1 MFTHLHVHTEYSLLD
16 GFSRISE
23 LMDRAKELGQE
34 AIALTDHGVLYGAL
48 QFYKEA
54 KARGIKPIIGVE
66 AYVAQ
71 GSRLEQTKQP
81 YHMTLLAKNEVGY
94 RNLLQLATR
103 AHLEGFYYKPRM
115 DRELLEQHHEGIIAL
130 SGCAT
135 SETSRYLLDGN
146 FDEAVKAARYYKE
159 LFGDFYI
166 EIMSHGIGEFEQ
178 LTKDQIRLAQETG
191 LPLVATNDL
200 HYVTREDA
208 QYQDILLCIGTN
220 ATVQETDRFKMA
232 GEFGTY
238 YLKSEEEMRALFP
251 EHPEAFDNTWKIAEM
266 CDLTLEFGRTR
277 IPTAQ
282 VPKGQTSDAFL
293 EKVCR
298 QGLEKKYPGSP
309 DGPRQRLEYELD
321 VVRQT
326 GFADY
331 ILVVQDFADHA
342 RLLGIQMALRGS
354 AAASIILYCL
364 GVTDIDPLEHRL
376 VFERFLN
383 IERKEMPDVDMD
395 FAEDRRDEMIRY
407 AAERYGK
414 DRVAQIITF
423 GTLGAKASIRD
434 VGRALGMSYGDVD
447 RVARLV
453 PVMPA
458 SFGTMTID
466 RALQEGP
473 DLKLA
478 YQTDPAV
485 AKLIDTARELEGV
498 ARHAST
504 HAAGVVIA
512 PEPLVNIIPLQRPS
526 SGDPDAL
533 PTTQFGMWDVADLGL
548 LKMDFLGLTNLTI
561 LGKACEVIKQT
572 QGIDINLVALPDN
585 DKKTSEML
593 AKGETFG
600 VFQMESA
607 GMRRYVVDLKPSS
620 VKDLAAMVALY
631 RPGPM
636 QHIPTYIRAKHGL
649 EENRYP
655 HPDLAEILDETY
667 GVIVYQDQVL
677 LIAQKFAGYSL
688 GEADVMRKAMGKK
701 VRSIMKGEED
711 KFLKGAGAKGYSK
724 GDAQA
729 VFDLIEPFAG
739 YAFNKAHSVSY
750 GTIAYQTAYLK
761 ANYPEEYMTAVM
773 MMAGTHERIAEAFSE
788 CVRLSIPL
796 LRPDINQSDVNFAL
810 QTSSINQQTDKQNA
824 EKTIRY
830 GLARV
835 KNVGEGVA
843 EGIVEERSARGGFT
857 SLDDFFE
864 RVNAKFLNKRA
875 LECLAKAGAFD
886 DLAERA
892 SLLASLDRLCGYA
905 QATQKQREAGQAS
918 LFDMM
923 APEEKPAIQG
933 PQLEAA
939 AGATQQQRLSWEKEL
954 LGIYLS
960 EHPFA
965 HAAGRLGSVLSC
977 SIVELNAEMSGRDT
991 IIGGY
996 VVGTRSLNTKDGRT
1010 FIAAEIEDLTGS
1022 IEVTVWPETYEQTRD
1037 IWTEG
1042 NIIVASVRIR
1052 ENNDRLQVAVQRAH
1066 VFSDSFD
1073 PAGLLAEPAPR
1084 EGANGRGGYFR
1095 KNGNGKNGNGN
1106 GKPKPAQPQ
1115 LRIVLD
1121 ETDDPDSDQERLKGL
1136 IEAIRD
1142 YSGADPVRLQIR
1154 QSDGAEVEMELP
1166 SARYCP
1172 ELTRLLGDIVGPW
1185 GNVYV

>member
-54 KARGIKPIIGVE
+54 KSRGIKPIIGVE

-71 GSRLEQTKQP
+71 GSRFEQTKQP
-81 YHMTLLAKNEVGY
+81 YHMTLLARNEAGY

-135 SETSRYLLDGN
+135 SETSRHLLDGN

-178 LTKDQIRLAQETG
+178 LTRDQIRLAQETG

-208 QYQDILLCIGTN
+208 QFQDILLCIGTN

-232 GEFGTY
+232 GEFGAY

-282 VPKGQTSDAFL
+282 VPAGQTSDAYL
-293 EKVCR
+293 ETVCR
-298 QGLEKKYPGSP
+298 AGLEQKYPGSP
-309 DGPRQRLEYELD
+309 EGPRGRLEYELD
-321 VVRQT
+321 VVRKT

-342 RLLGIQMALRGS
+342 RQLGIQMALRGS

-473 DLKLA
+473 ALKLA

-485 AKLIDTARELEGV
+485 ARLIDTVRELEGV
-498 ARHAST
+498 ARRAST
-504 HAAGVVIA
+504 NVAGGVSA
-512 PEPLVNIIPLQRPS
+512 P
-526 SGDPDAL
+526 A
-533 PTTQFGMWDVADLGL
+533 
-548 LKMDFLGLTNLTI
+548 
-561 LGKACEVIKQT
+561 
-572 QGIDINLVALPDN
+572 
-585 DKKTSEML
+585 
-593 AKGETFG
+593 
-600 VFQMESA
+600 
-607 GMRRYVVDLKPSS
+607 
-620 VKDLAAMVALY
+620 
-631 RPGPM
+631 
-636 QHIPTYIRAKHGL
+636 
-649 EENRYP
+649 
-655 HPDLAEILDETY
+655 
-667 GVIVYQDQVL
+667 
-677 LIAQKFAGYSL
+677 
-688 GEADVMRKAMGKK
+688 
-701 VRSIMKGEED
+701 
-711 KFLKGAGAKGYSK
+711 
-724 GDAQA
+724 
-729 VFDLIEPFAG
+729 
-739 YAFNKAHSVSY
+739 
-750 GTIAYQTAYLK
+750 
-761 ANYPEEYMTAVM
+761 
-773 MMAGTHERIAEAFSE
+773 
-788 CVRLSIPL
+788 
-796 LRPDINQSDVNFAL
+796 
-810 QTSSINQQTDKQNA
+810 
-824 EKTIRY
+824 
-830 GLARV
+830 
-835 KNVGEGVA
+835 
-843 EGIVEERSARGGFT
+843 
-857 SLDDFFE
+857 
-864 RVNAKFLNKRA
+864 
-875 LECLAKAGAFD
+875 
-886 DLAERA
+886 
-892 SLLASLDRLCGYA
+892 
-905 QATQKQREAGQAS
+905 
-918 LFDMM
+918 
-923 APEEKPAIQG
+923 
-933 PQLEAA
+933 
-939 AGATQQQRLSWEKEL
+939 
-954 LGIYLS
+954 
-960 EHPFA
+960 
-965 HAAGRLGSVLSC
+965 
-977 SIVELNAEMSGRDT
+977 
-991 IIGGY
+991 
-996 VVGTRSLNTKDGRT
+996 
-1010 FIAAEIEDLTGS
+1010 
-1022 IEVTVWPETYEQTRD
+1022 
-1037 IWTEG
+1037 
-1042 NIIVASVRIR
+1042 
-1052 ENNDRLQVAVQRAH
+1052 
-1066 VFSDSFD
+1066 
-1073 PAGLLAEPAPR
+1073 
-1084 EGANGRGGYFR
+1084 
-1095 KNGNGKNGNGN
+1095 
-1106 GKPKPAQPQ
+1106 
-1115 LRIVLD
+1115 
-1121 ETDDPDSDQERLKGL
+1121 
-1136 IEAIRD
+1136 
-1142 YSGADPVRLQIR
+1142 
-1154 QSDGAEVEMELP
+1154 
-1166 SARYCP
+1166 
-1172 ELTRLLGDIVGPW
+1172 
-1185 GNVYV
+1185 